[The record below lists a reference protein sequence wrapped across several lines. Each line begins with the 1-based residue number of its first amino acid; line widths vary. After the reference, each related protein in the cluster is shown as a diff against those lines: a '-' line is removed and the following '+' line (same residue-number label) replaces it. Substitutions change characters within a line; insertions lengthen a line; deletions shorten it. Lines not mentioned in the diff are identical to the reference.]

1 MKITQSNNRYVI
13 ELANGRLHILN
24 RKSLVWNLK
33 HVFNIKGE
41 QGKDVMKS
49 LDATGHAEITLTKV
63 AA

>member
-1 MKITQSNNRYVI
+1 MKITQTNNRYVV
-13 ELANGRLHILN
+13 ELENGRLHILN
-24 RKSLVWNLK
+24 RKALIWNLK

-49 LDATGHAEITLTKV
+49 LDATGQVEINLNK

>member
-1 MKITQSNNRYVI
+1 MKITQTNNRYVV
-13 ELANGRLHILN
+13 ELENGRLHILN
-24 RKSLVWNLK
+24 RKALIWNLK

-49 LDATGHAEITLTKV
+49 LDATGYAEITLER